1 MDDTILKQMMAD
13 AKLCN
18 ARLRKILGN
27 VVQDNTS
34 EERRAAA
41 ARGGRNSHMFG
52 SKRGKNGI
60 QGLQHE
66 KS

>member
-18 ARLRKILGN
+18 ARLRKIIGN

-34 EERRAAA
+34 EERKAAA
-41 ARGGRNSHMFG
+41 ARGGRNSHKFG

>member
-34 EERRAAA
+34 AEMKAAA
-41 ARGGRNSHMFG
+41 ARGGRNSHKFG

-66 KS
+66 KA